1 MNVVGP
7 VPLVQD
13 LHITHERFGISSDPS
28 INGHLHYP
36 NDLDRALNG
45 VPVDKTRQ
53 YHTDYNNRVISFMTV
68 ITSTSGRLR
77 GERVLLLFL
86 QEYDQLHYRR
96 EAFPSQLKSKVENIL
111 TKTEVYRITLNVD
124 GTPVPSTSH
133 THPSHSQTSR
143 LLTSYLSLGVPVPRA
158 T

>member
-1 MNVVGP
+1 MVGP

-36 NDLDRALNG
+36 NDLDRPLNG

-68 ITSTSGRLR
+68 ITSTSGRFHS
-77 GERVLLLFL
+77 EFVSLLFL
-86 QEYDQLHYRR
+86 ILIGKMTTFFQLQKFSFRNLPVASSTAVVWRSPH
-96 EAFPSQLKSKVENIL
+96 SSNQSGQQDCS
-111 TKTEVYRITLNVD
+111 ITDN
-124 GTPVPSTSH
+124 S
-133 THPSHSQTSR
+133 
-143 LLTSYLSLGVPVPRA
+143 
-158 T
+158 